1 MAQIEKLETQVDVKS
16 SPERFY
22 ETYVRKHYL
31 LPKLSPNVLKDVQ
44 LISGAWDSVGSVI
57 QYAFVPPG
65 NLSSQIIDSV
75 RVDAI
80 DEKNKSITCTV
91 LDGSESRKY
100 YKYGSFT
107 IQAVEKS
114 EGGGA
119 LVKISVQYEKQNED
133 VPPPTM
139 YTKFAEN
146 LFKSTDAYLI
156 NKP

>member
-1 MAQIEKLETQVDVKS
+1 M
-16 SPERFY
+16 FY

-31 LPKLSPNVLKDVQ
+31 LPKLSPNVLKDVR
-44 LISGAWDSVGSVI
+44 LISGAWDYVGSVI
-57 QYAFVPPG
+57 QYAFAPPG
-65 NLSSQIIDSV
+65 NLSSKIIDNV
-75 RVDAI
+75 RIDAI
-80 DEKNKSITCTV
+80 DHENKSIACTV

-100 YKYGSFT
+100 YKSGSFR
-107 IQAVEKS
+107 IQAVETS

-119 LVKISVQYEKQNED
+119 LVKISVEYEKQNED

-156 NKP
+156 IKALLT